1 MNKRGIELFIV
12 ISKESDSSGN
22 LHNLDDIIDIDL
34 SRIVLFTEDRKYSR
48 HISTLA
54 IQEGFEVT
62 TCSDF
67 ASLQNLIKSTK
78 FDALICDVP
87 TSSSTLEDLLGW
99 VSKLGNSKPYL
110 TLNISRDSE
119 INFSKLIHYG
129 IDEFLYNDSE
139 DEEIRSRFKLIESR
153 LKKEDYLTQKFSK
166 LRRDRKRYE
175 SLFIESPEA
184 MLVLQN
190 RQGKVIGVNRS
201 VKAVLGYDGKA
212 LLGKY
217 MSLIFPE
224 IFGKDGYASNGE
236 VISGSTV
243 LQSIPYRKPDGNMT
257 SLDIMMSAI
266 PWDSGYALV
275 MLCRDVSY
283 RNNKKDDSILDS
295 KKKAIECFA
304 AGISDEFGDLFT
316 SIEGNLNLIGLDQ
329 LAGGETDEA
338 IKSAKSACERAREI
352 IHEVSAIRGKAK
364 GTTKRR
370 VLLPKIIRNTLS
382 FSLFEFDK
390 IKPVIDIAP
399 QLFEIDADEGQ
410 LRRMFGALIKNAAQN
425 ISREDRNAGEIVI
438 EAKNL
443 QIKSDDDL
451 PLSPGNYVHLSFRDN
466 GPGLSLEEK
475 NRVFDPYYSREKKG
489 RGFGLSRAVTICR
502 SHGGH
507 ISVDS
512 EEGNGACFDVFLPAA
527 LSGRV
532 LDESQTSRSNALRVL
547 VLDDE
552 PHICAIIERTLRRE
566 GHDVY
571 CTATGKA
578 ATRAFEKAEE
588 FKRSFDVLILDLD
601 IRGGI
606 GGNETL
612 ARIRSIKPN
621 VKAIVTTGYVDDTV
635 LENYLEHGFSGVLT
649 KPFRIEKLIST
660 VERLGNKG

>member
-1 MNKRGIELFIV
+1 MIG
-12 ISKESDSSGN
+12 KESDTSGN

-34 SRIVLFTEDRKYSR
+34 SRIVLFTDDQKYSR

-78 FDALICDVP
+78 FDALICDVR
-87 TSSSTLEDLLGW
+87 SSSLRLEDLLGW

-110 TLNISRDSE
+110 ILNISRDSE

-329 LAGGETDEA
+329 LAGGETGEA

-364 GTTKRR
+364 VIIKRR

-425 ISREDRNAGEIVI
+425 ISR
-438 EAKNL
+438 
-443 QIKSDDDL
+443 
-451 PLSPGNYVHLSFRDN
+451 
-466 GPGLSLEEK
+466 
-475 NRVFDPYYSREKKG
+475 
-489 RGFGLSRAVTICR
+489 
-502 SHGGH
+502 
-507 ISVDS
+507 
-512 EEGNGACFDVFLPAA
+512 
-527 LSGRV
+527 
-532 LDESQTSRSNALRVL
+532 
-547 VLDDE
+547 
-552 PHICAIIERTLRRE
+552 
-566 GHDVY
+566 
-571 CTATGKA
+571 
-578 ATRAFEKAEE
+578 
-588 FKRSFDVLILDLD
+588 
-601 IRGGI
+601 
-606 GGNETL
+606 
-612 ARIRSIKPN
+612 
-621 VKAIVTTGYVDDTV
+621 
-635 LENYLEHGFSGVLT
+635 
-649 KPFRIEKLIST
+649 
-660 VERLGNKG
+660 